1 MCFYIINYTG
11 LMKLHFN
18 QSGDLSIEQGLILW
32 RIITIKQF
40 KINSLCFREQRL
52 AHRFSSGH
60 SGQL

>member
-1 MCFYIINYTG
+1 MCFYIINYTD

-18 QSGDLSIEQGLILW
+18 KPSDLSIEQGLILW

-40 KINSLCFREQRL
+40 KINSLCFSEQRL